1 MIRREH
7 LRVVADHEAIIVSA
21 EELHLPRPGT
31 LTGYIDLLPDVAFL
45 SRLQMP
51 VLAVANDGII
61 VFANPACQAMLGGP
75 GATVNGRTLDHF
87 LKVNFLKVNAAG
99 ATDFV
104 ATLRA
109 AAGQI
114 TTWRRTN
121 DEVLRVMVSQPLLGD
136 GGGPILFVGLTDVTE
151 WVWDSGLSALDTLPI
166 NPRFHRSSSHPHD
179 AALDGK
185 DTAVE

>member
-1 MIRREH
+1 
-7 LRVVADHEAIIVSA
+7 LRVVPDHEATIVSVDERRA
-21 EELHLPRPGT
+21 SRPRT

-61 VFANPACQAMLGGP
+61 VFANPACQAMLGCP
-75 GATVNGRTLDHF
+75 GATANGRPLNHF
-87 LKVNFLKVNAAG
+87 LQVDAAG
-99 ATDFV
+99 ATDVV

-114 TTWRRTN
+114 TTWRRAN
-121 DEVLRVMVSQPLLGD
+121 DEILRVTVSQPLLAYAEG
-136 GGGPILFVGLTDVTE
+136 LFVGLTDVTE
-151 WVWDSGLSALDTLPI
+151 WVWDVGLSALDTLPI
-166 NPRFHRSSSHPHD
+166 NSHPPRPSPHAHV
-179 AALDGK
+179 AALDDE